1 MAREI
6 LGCLNRE
13 NCRRILEE
21 FTLATQ
27 IRANIVDRNG
37 ISIFSRKD
45 FGSCCQFCQTIYN
58 SPGGLERCR
67 QAYKVAGHQACQSK
81 SPFMFQCPAGLIEM
95 AFPIERKGKHLGS
108 LICGQV
114 LLWEPDATL
123 YQEIDSL
130 NKGNMPDVSRL
141 LKSLESL
148 PVIPEE
154 KLRAYS
160 CFLSVVL
167 DTMMQGE
174 NK

>member
-1 MAREI
+1 M
-6 LGCLNRE
+6 
-13 NCRRILEE
+13 
-21 FTLATQ
+21 
-27 IRANIVDRNG
+27 
-37 ISIFSRKD
+37 
-45 FGSCCQFCQTIYN
+45 
-58 SPGGLERCR
+58 
-67 QAYKVAGHQACQSK
+67 
-81 SPFMFQCPAGLIEM
+81 
-95 AFPIERKGKHLGS
+95 
-108 LICGQV
+108 

-167 DTMMQGE
+167 DTMMQE
-174 NK
+174 RTNRRKQLAVKQRL